1 MKCIVVLSIVFNL
14 CIVVLQHKQERLP
27 VTAIAAD
34 STVYYKLNAFSV
46 LQNKCNVCHS
56 ERNRDAVFTFANM
69 NTWSGKINE
78 QVFIKKRMP
87 KGNTIVLTDADK
99 IHLRKWLQSIAKTS
113 K

>member
-1 MKCIVVLSIVFNL
+1 MNLFLVCSIAFSLCAVFL
-14 CIVVLQHKQERLP
+14 HEEDRSLP
-27 VTAIAAD
+27 AYAITSD
-34 STVYYKLNAFSV
+34 STEQYKLKAFSI

-56 ERNRDAVFTFANM
+56 ERNRSAVFTFSTM
-69 NTWSGKINE
+69 NDWNTRINE
-78 QVFIKKRMP
+78 QVFIWQRMP